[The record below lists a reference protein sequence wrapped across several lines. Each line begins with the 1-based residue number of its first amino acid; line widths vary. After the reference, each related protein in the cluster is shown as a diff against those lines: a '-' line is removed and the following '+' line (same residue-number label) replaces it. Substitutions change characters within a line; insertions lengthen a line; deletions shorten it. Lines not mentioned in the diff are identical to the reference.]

1 MQLSNCT
8 KNRQINNNTTFM
20 NGKKSLKNCAKCT
33 SSDEFSDSLGR
44 GIHPE
49 IAKYSY
55 GSWLFRHR
63 RYYVDTEGK
72 NAKKIQED
80 IQNQTKED
88 MEYTQMAKRVIDL
101 FTGEPAKQFSCSVVC
116 CRTFVF
122 LWLRFFTHQFTAQQI
137 NTKGH

>member
-1 MQLSNCT
+1 MRLSNCT

-20 NGKKSLKNCAKCT
+20 NDKKSLKTVQNAQALMSFRT
-33 SSDEFSDSLGR
+33 VWGR

-88 MEYTQMAKRVIDL
+88 VEYTQMTKRVIDL

-122 LWLRFFTHQFTAQQI
+122 LWLRFFHPPIYYVA
-137 NTKGH
+137 N